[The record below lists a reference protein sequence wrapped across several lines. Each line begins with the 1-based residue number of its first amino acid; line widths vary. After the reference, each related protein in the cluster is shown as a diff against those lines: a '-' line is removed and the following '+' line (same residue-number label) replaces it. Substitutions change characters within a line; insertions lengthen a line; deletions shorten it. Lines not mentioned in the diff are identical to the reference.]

1 MFWVNH
7 QLGLIPEVSL
17 TKYNSYIYVFV
28 LQKWDF
34 VNTVILSRWIILNLM
49 RVLFQLIKVNYGY
62 NDRRISWL
70 RLFHSAKQK
79 SYIMHVFYRSE
90 ILSTTWFSQVWSN
103 LNIVSFSFQLTW
115 IIGTMI
121 VASTDL
127 HLNPVT
133 IAAGI
138 PSHGFYSLISSVS
151 FIASLI
157 LSIESI
163 WANEWLENVQEALYS
178 IIVLLFSI
186 RFGQLWQMNISDWW
200 LQIFAYYF
208 SLLSSEKS
216 GHCHIENLFR
226 KQTNYQDQF
235 P

>member
-1 MFWVNH
+1 MFYFN
-7 QLGLIPEVSL
+7 LL
-17 TKYNSYIYVFV
+17 KYCN
-28 LQKWDF
+28 
-34 VNTVILSRWIILNLM
+34 
-49 RVLFQLIKVNYGY
+49 GY

-103 LNIVSFSFQLTW
+103 LNLMSFSFQLTW
-115 IIGTMI
+115 TIGTMI

-163 WANEWLENVQEALYS
+163 WANECN
-178 IIVLLFSI
+178 
-186 RFGQLWQMNISDWW
+186 MNITYLTYYLKTLKKHCILNCISILQSDLPVMTNKYLW
-200 LQIFAYYF
+200 LMT
-208 SLLSSEKS
+208 
-216 GHCHIENLFR
+216 
-226 KQTNYQDQF
+226 TNIYVWF
-235 P
+235 